1 MPNTAETVSRDTDVV
16 RALVVPLAGIQ
27 LVVPNTAIA
36 EVVAYR
42 EPSPIPA
49 AAQWMPGK
57 VQWRGLS
64 VPLVAFEVFAGL
76 SEQPPEGAQRLV
88 IFNTLNGNERLPFVA
103 VASQGIPRSLRI
115 TSGSVQQSAP
125 AAEPG
130 IACRL
135 GIGEVSLAIPDLD
148 AIEHALAQGG
158 VSVTREGA

>member
-1 MPNTAETVSRDTDVV
+1 MPNTAETVSRDTDAV
-16 RALVVPLAGIQ
+16 RALVIPLAGIQ

-42 EPSPIPA
+42 EPTPIPG

-57 VQWRGLS
+57 VEWRGLS
-64 VPLVAFEVFAGL
+64 VPLFAFEVFAGL
-76 SEQPPEGAQRLV
+76 LPEPPGGSQRLV
-88 IFNTLNGNERLPFVA
+88 LFNTLNGNAKLPFVA

-115 TSGSVQQSAP
+115 TPGSIQQSAP
-125 AAEPG
+125 ADEPG

-135 GIGEVSLAIPDLD
+135 GLAEASLAIPDLD